1 MAAQGFDVTVS
12 APASMSPLEKSI
24 ADAEQLIA
32 ADPALTFRPMER
44 KLLMELLTRPLRNI
58 DGTPVKDKAG
68 KQLPGTAWDAV
79 IGAEILRAANGDA
92 EARERIWQTVHGKPR
107 QGLELS
113 GPGGGPI
120 ATTTKLDGI
129 SSDEMAERMRR
140 ALEIVGIAPSGA
152 RQEDPVE
159 MIEVSAHELPAQDA
173 TTEPVSIPATAA
185 MGMATKPA
193 TPPQQAQSVLPMTGM
208 IPVRR

>member
-1 MAAQGFDVTVS
+1 MIASDVALVARPQVRAFVRQMMTETMVNFDGSPVLGPDGKTPLTNTWWE
-12 APASMSPLEKSI
+12 ALFRTGMSKCIEGDVEWAK
-24 ADAEQLIA
+24 LIWY
-32 ADPALTFRPMER
+32 TCF
-44 KLLMELLTRPLRNI
+44 
-58 DGTPVKDKAG
+58 
-68 KQLPGTAWDAV
+68 
-79 IGAEILRAANGDA
+79 
-92 EARERIWQTVHGKPR
+92 GKPR
-107 QGLELS
+107 EDMQLS

-120 ATTTKLDGI
+120 ATTTKLDVI

-159 MIEVSAHELPAQDA
+159 MIEVSAHEFPAQDA

-208 IPVRR
+208 IPARR